1 MVEVYTSTYSHID
14 VYESTIND
22 IPLMRRCDDDWVNA
36 TQILK
41 IAGFGKAQRT
51 RILEREVHK
60 FVHRKVQGGHG
71 KFQGT
76 WVPLDFAKELAVRH
90 KIPAEELAVLFYDP
104 TKHSPLKSKKS
115 LANGGSSSG
124 SSNPQ
129 AAKQLDKKR
138 QLKVDTSND
147 GSGSAAK
154 NARQGRKLNSPQKI
168 RKDSIPNRHSF
179 HNSTSAGSTGNA
191 PLPPT
196 FGMFNDPA
204 KRLHAKSKSASNIFG
219 SVAANTPPS
228 SAPSMPHPGSKMDQY
243 YQYQQIQSHQLEAQR
258 ELQLLQKQ
266 QDVVSQPQ
274 VPHNSQHQNQ
284 NQNQSQNHYQS
295 QQQQQ
300 QQYHHQRQQ
309 HHHQQQQHPHQQQ
322 HQQQQGFNRP
332 VNGTNVPYFVNHRNN
347 HSIQSV
353 SDDSHQ
359 QIRES
364 SDTSTSSAGYMIYDK
379 NSNNLPQRLQLYNS
393 TKYNDQQLMA
403 SPQSQILRHNRHHS
417 SPHIMT
423 SQNESNVSFD
433 NSIDIQDFYTTQL
446 LSFFIN
452 DSPVPEFLYDPPS
465 DFDINKQIDD
475 EGHTPLHWASALA
488 AVDIIKLL
496 VDHNADTLILNDAGM
511 NALSKLINFSNSYDW
526 KNFNI
531 ILPLLKH
538 CLVVPDANQRTPI
551 HYLMELSSTP
561 NKQNS
566 SRYYFHEILSFIKVQ
581 QKEAERFN
589 NNVNNERQLLQ
600 VLINHSDINGD
611 SALHLAMKANSRDLV
626 KDLLLHGAD
635 ASSVGVHNIPPD
647 LLKEVEMEKKYMHMN
662 LGMSHNADLHMSM
675 NMMNVQNNSQNH
687 NNDINSENNSQ
698 SSGNGVYQNMQMYPQ
713 MADRHSAVN
722 SVENGSFKG
731 NPNQLSHIDE
741 LGNSDIVHSMT
752 EAGDHSNANRNN
764 NPFLISKNESVSSYK
779 SKGTPQTIILQR
791 TPGSQI
797 DVSEDKENIFDTVIK
812 TELDSAKELP
822 GTLASTPSK
831 MEVDNTFSIVDSD
844 LTNDKTI
851 DEDDDS
857 LMVVHPSKI
866 SKVELDNFMSSFPSK
881 ISQLKTSLE
890 SKNDHLHYNIETI
903 NKLNSEISSITVK
916 NSKCLKK
923 LAKVTRLDPKNIDF
937 MGIANASDDV
947 MKDFIST
954 NVSKIESN
962 LDSKSDKLLDLCER
976 SQALDV
982 AKLVNIEENSIVE
995 DEGKAVSNKLELAIQ
1010 LTLLQ
1015 ITRRKIM
1022 EQTLELYLNEGVNDE
1037 DFCFD
1042 EDAVDINITADDADD
1057 FRMMRSKISVYKKLI
1072 SSICGLPASEI
1083 NGDLLNGIEKVLS

>member
-1 MVEVYTSTYSHID
+1 
-14 VYESTIND
+14 
-22 IPLMRRCDDDWVNA
+22 MRRCDDDWVNA

-90 KIPAEELAVLFYDP
+90 KIPVEDLAVLFYDP
-104 TKHSPLKSKKS
+104 AKHSPLKSKKS

-124 SSNPQ
+124 NSNSQ
-129 AAKQLDKKR
+129 STKQLDKKR
-138 QLKVDTSND
+138 QLKVDIRND
-147 GSGSAAK
+147 GSGGAAK
-154 NARQGRKLNSPQKI
+154 NAPQGRKLNSPQKI
-168 RKDSIPNRHSF
+168 RKDSFPNRNSF
-179 HNSTSAGSTGNA
+179 HNSTSTSSTGNA

-228 SAPSMPHPGSKMDQY
+228 SAPAMPHPGSTLDQY

-266 QDVVSQPQ
+266 QEVVNQPQ
-274 VPHNSQHQNQ
+274 IPINSQHQS
-284 NQNQSQNHYQS
+284 QNQSQIHYQS

-300 QQYHHQRQQ
+300 YQQHQRQ
-309 HHHQQQQHPHQQQ
+309 HQQ
-322 HQQQQGFNRP
+322 QQQQGFNRP
-332 VNGTNVPYFVNHRNN
+332 NNGTNVPYFVNHRNN

-364 SDTSTSSAGYMIYDK
+364 SDTSTSSAGYMVYDK
-379 NSNNLPQRLQLYNS
+379 NSNNLPQRLQMYNS
-393 TKYNDQQLMA
+393 AKYNDQQLMA
-403 SPQSQILRHNRHHS
+403 SPQSQMPRHSRHHS
-417 SPHIMT
+417 SPHIIT
-423 SQNESNVSFD
+423 SQNDSNFSFD
-433 NSIDIQDFYTTQL
+433 NSMDIQDFYTTQL

-465 DFDINKQIDD
+465 DFDINKPIDD

-526 KNFNI
+526 KNFNV

-581 QKEAERFN
+581 QKQAERFN
-589 NNVNNERQLLQ
+589 NNANNDRQLLQ

-611 SALHLAMKANSRDLV
+611 TALHLAIKANSRDLV

-635 ASSVGVHNIPPD
+635 AGSVGLHNIPSD

-662 LGMSHNADLHMSM
+662 LGMSHNTGMNMNL
-675 NMMNVQNNSQNH
+675 NMMNMQNVDHNH
-687 NNDINSENNSQ
+687 GNSENDNSNNNHPNL
-698 SSGNGVYQNMQMYPQ
+698 NGTYQNMQMYSQLSTQNPP
-713 MADRHSAVN
+713 MNDI
-722 SVENGSFKG
+722 ENGSYKG
-731 NPNQLSHIDE
+731 NTNQLSHIDE
-741 LGNSDIVHSMT
+741 LEDSDIVHSMT
-752 EAGDHSNANRNN
+752 EVGDNDSNATRNN
-764 NPFLISKNESVSSYK
+764 NPFLISKNESVPTYK
-779 SKGTPQTIILQR
+779 SKGTPQAIILQR
-791 TPGSQI
+791 TPGCQI
-797 DVSEDKENIFDTVIK
+797 DASEDKENIFDTVIK

-822 GTLASTPSK
+822 GTMASTPSK
-831 MEVDNTFSIVDSD
+831 MEVDNTLSMVEGD
-844 LTNDKTI
+844 LTNEKTI
-851 DEDDDS
+851 DEDDNT

-866 SKVELDNFMSSFPSK
+866 SKIELDNFMTSFPSM

-890 SKNDHLHYNIETI
+890 SKNDHLYYNIETI
-903 NKLNSEISSITVK
+903 TKLNNEISSITVK

-937 MGIANASDDV
+937 LGIANAPDDV
-947 MKDFIST
+947 MKNFIST

-982 AKLVNIEENSIVE
+982 AKLVNVEENSIAEGE
-995 DEGKAVSNKLELAIQ
+995 DKAVSNKLELAIQ

-1072 SSICGLPASEI
+1072 SGICGLPASEI

>member
-22 IPLMRRCDDDWVNA
+22 IPLMRRCDDNWVNA

-60 FVHRKVQGGHG
+60 YTHRKVQGGHG

-76 WVPLDFAKELAVRH
+76 WVPLDFAKELAIRH
-90 KIPAEELAVLFYDP
+90 KIPVDDLGVLFYDP
-104 TKHSPLKSKKS
+104 ATHSPLKSKKS
-115 LANGGSSSG
+115 LANGGPSSSNSASQ
-124 SSNPQ
+124 SS
-129 AAKQLDKKR
+129 KQQDKKR
-138 QLKVDTSND
+138 QLKIDTKSD
-147 GSGSAAK
+147 LTAK
-154 NARQGRKLNSPQKI
+154 NPRHSRKLNSPQKI
-168 RKDSIPNRHSF
+168 RKDTHMNINGM
-179 HNSTSAGSTGNA
+179 GSNA
-191 PLPPT
+191 NDGPLPPT
-196 FGMFNDPA
+196 FGMFSDPSR
-204 KRLHAKSKSASNIFG
+204 KLHSKSKSTSSIFG
-219 SVAANTPPS
+219 SVASNTPPA
-228 SAPSMPHPGSKMDQY
+228 SAPSMALPGSTAEQF

-266 QDVVSQPQ
+266 QEVIGQSQMPL
-274 VPHNSQHQNQ
+274 NSQL
-284 NQNQSQNHYQS
+284 

-300 QQYHHQRQQ
+300 QHHNN
-309 HHHQQQQHPHQQQ
+309 HHHQQL
-322 HQQQQGFNRP
+322 QQQQTYSRSN
-332 VNGTNVPYFVNHRNN
+332 NGPNVPYFVNHRNN

-353 SDDSHQ
+353 SDDSHP

-364 SDTSTSSAGYMIYDK
+364 SDTSTSSAGYMVYDK
-379 NSNNLPQRLQLYNS
+379 NSSNVPQRLQMYSNA
-393 TKYNDQQLMA
+393 KYNEQQLIN
-403 SPQSQILRHNRHHS
+403 SPQSQMPKHIRHHS

-423 SQNESNVSFD
+423 SQNDTNLSFD

-452 DSPVPEFLYDPPS
+452 DSPVPEFLYDPPA
-465 DFDINKQIDD
+465 DFDINKPIDD

-526 KNFNI
+526 KNFNV

-566 SRYYFHEILSFIKVQ
+566 SRYYFHEILSFIKLQ

-589 NNVNNERQLLQ
+589 NNMNSDRQLLQ
-600 VLINHSDINGD
+600 VLINHADINGD
-611 SALHLAMKANSRDLV
+611 TALHLAIKANSRDLI
-626 KDLLLHGAD
+626 KDLLIHGAD
-635 ASSVGVHNIPPD
+635 TSQVGLHNIPAD
-647 LLKEVEMEKKYMHMN
+647 IIKEVEMERKYMHMN
-662 LGMSHNADLHMSM
+662 LGISHNAGMNMNL
-675 NMMNVQNNSQNH
+675 NMMNVQNNSNT
-687 NNDINSENNSQ
+687 NGNST
-698 SSGNGVYQNMQMYPQ
+698 YQNMQMYPQ
-713 MADRHSAVN
+713 LSTRNMTMSTA
-722 SVENGSFKG
+722 ENGSFKD
-731 NPNQLSHIDE
+731 NTHQLGHIGQ
-741 LGNSDIVHSMT
+741 LGGSDIVHPMAD
-752 EAGDHSNANRNN
+752 AGHDESTTSRNS
-764 NPFLISKNESVSSYK
+764 NPFLISKNESGSIYK
-779 SKGTPQTIILQR
+779 SKGTPQTIVLQQ
-791 TPGSQI
+791 TPVSQM
-797 DVSEDKENIFDTVIK
+797 DASEDKENIFDNVIK

-822 GTLASTPSK
+822 GTTVSTPSK
-831 MEVDNTFSIVDSD
+831 MDVDNSISMMGEN
-844 LTNDKTI
+844 LTEDKAI
-851 DEDDDS
+851 NEDEKT
-857 LMVVHPSKI
+857 LLVVHPSKI
-866 SKVELDNFMSSFPSK
+866 SKVELDDFLTSFPNMV
-881 ISQLKTSLE
+881 SQLKSSLE
-890 SKNDHLHYNIETI
+890 NKNDHLHYNIETI
-903 NKLNSEISSITVK
+903 NKLNNEISSLTVK

-923 LAKVTRLDPKNIDF
+923 LAKVTKLDLKNIDF
-937 MGIANASDDV
+937 MGIANSSEDV
-947 MKDFIST
+947 MKKFIST
-954 NVSKIESN
+954 NLSKIESN
-962 LDSKSDKLLDLCER
+962 LESKSDKLLDLCER
-976 SQALDV
+976 SQALEV
-982 AKLVNIEENSIVE
+982 AKLVNIEENAIVAE
-995 DEGKAVSNKLELAIQ
+995 QGNNPGNKLELAIQ

-1042 EDAVDINITADDADD
+1042 EDAVDINMTADDADD